1 MPMTVREYA
10 KAVGLTRQAVIN
22 RLIAGTLKGH
32 KVVAP
37 NAMGYYWLIDDDQL
51 RGNQSQGKS

>member
-10 KAVGLTRQAVIN
+10 EVTGLTRQAVIN
-22 RLIAGTLKGH
+22 RLITGTLRGH

-37 NAMGYYWLIDDDQL
+37 NAMGYYWLIDDGQL
-51 RGNQSQGKS
+51 RGNQSKGKS